1 MQILILCG
9 IYAVELF
16 CYQLGLRILFEV
28 RLKTKV
34 WMFVGLVLPVL
45 IGVMAVD
52 ASGKNVL
59 VSFVV
64 IAVTFLTVEGRVLEK
79 GVRIALVML
88 ILACADDIYS
98 YTCISNTIFGNLYYD
113 NASYFQIKCLTAVT
127 VLFLLHVKIKIFQ
140 YKKIHIGSIIYLILG
155 SIVALM
161 MCCLAMLNYAKEF
174 LKNSNFSVFCN
185 ILDVTI
191 YIGIFLLVIFIVY
204 IKNTHERME
213 RLLETEQLM
222 KESQVNYYKQLLK
235 KESETR
241 KYRHDM
247 VNHLV
252 YLQEVLK
259 NNQVENARKYVEDIL
274 GGFKR
279 IQNTYY
285 VTGNEMVDTIMNYF
299 LGMLP
304 ESVHIEIHGK
314 YPIELA
320 MEEID
325 ICTIF
330 SNVFQNAVEEIIE
343 NPIQEAAVQVEVI
356 KGKQYVEYKIK
367 NSIYTDIV
375 IGRNGLPK
383 SGKADKKNHGIG
395 MGNVKETIERNEG
408 RFQWCQK
415 EGYFC
420 VTLTLPIKNITA

>member
-9 IYAVELF
+9 IYAVELL

-28 RLKTKV
+28 RLKTKI
-34 WMFVGLVLPVL
+34 WMLVGLVLPVV
-45 IGVMAVD
+45 IGVLPVD

-59 VSFVV
+59 VSLGV
-64 IAVTFLTVEGRVLEK
+64 IAITFLTVEGRVVEK
-79 GVRIALVML
+79 GVRIILTLLLLMCVEEVFAYISKEFIVFQSAYRININYFKIKCCAGIGALL
-88 ILACADDIYS
+88 L
-98 YTCISNTIFGNLYYD
+98 N
-113 NASYFQIKCLTAVT
+113 QIKLKIVKNEKIHINSMIYLVLGIIVFSMMTCLTA
-127 VLFLLHVKIKIFQ
+127 
-140 YKKIHIGSIIYLILG
+140 
-155 SIVALM
+155 
-161 MCCLAMLNYAKEF
+161 LNYTKTLLE
-174 LKNSNFSVFCN
+174 NTNFKMFCN
-185 ILDVTI
+185 ILDIVI
-191 YIGIFLLVIFIVY
+191 CCGIFLLIVFVVY

-213 RLLETEQLM
+213 QLLETEQLM

-252 YLQEVLK
+252 YLQEVIK
-259 NNQVENARKYVEDIL
+259 NNHVDNAKKYVEDIL

-279 IQNTYY
+279 IQSTYY

-304 ESVHIEIHGK
+304 ESVHVEISGK
-314 YPIELA
+314 YPVELA

-330 SNVFQNAVEEIIE
+330 SNVFQNAVEEIIK
-343 NPIQEAAVQVEVI
+343 NPIQEAAVQVEVT

-383 SGKADKKNHGIG
+383 SEKSDKKNHGIG
-395 MGNVKETIERNEG
+395 MVNVKETVERNEG
-408 RFQWCQK
+408 RFQWCQ
-415 EGYFC
+415 EDGYFC
-420 VTLTLPIKNITA
+420 VTLTLPIKNITD

>member
-9 IYAVELF
+9 IYAVELL

-34 WMFVGLVLPVL
+34 WMLVGLVLPVV
-45 IGVMAVD
+45 IGVLPVD

-59 VSFVV
+59 VSLGV
-64 IAVTFLTVEGRVLEK
+64 IAITFLTVEGRVVEK
-79 GVRIALVML
+79 GVRIALVL
-88 ILACADDIYS
+88 LVLACTDDIYS
-98 YTCISNTIFGNLYYD
+98 YTCMDSSIFSNLYYA
-113 NASYFQIKCLTAVT
+113 NASYFQIKCLTAFSV
-127 VLFLLHVKIKIFQ
+127 FFMLLVKIKIFKH
-140 YKKIHIGSIIYLILG
+140 KKVHIGSIIYFILG

-161 MCCLAMLNYAKEF
+161 MCCLATLNYAKEF
-174 LKNSNFSVFCN
+174 LKSSSFNIFCN
-185 ILDVTI
+185 ILDITI

-222 KESQVNYYKQLLK
+222 KESQVSYYKQLLK

-259 NNQVENARKYVEDIL
+259 NNNVENARKYVEDIL

-285 VTGNEMVDTIMNYF
+285 VTGNEMIDTIMNYF

-304 ESVHIEIHGK
+304 ETVQIEIHGRH
-314 YPIELA
+314 PVELE

-343 NPIQEAAVQVEVI
+343 NPIQNATVQVEVT
-356 KGKQYVEYKIK
+356 KGKQYAEYLIK
-367 NSIYTDIV
+367 NSMYTDIV
-375 IGRNGLPK
+375 IGKNGLPK

-395 MGNVKETIERNEG
+395 MMNMIETVERNEG

-420 VTLTLPIKNITA
+420 VILTLPIKNITD